1 MSNSLNFTLRQQ
13 ELVKDENGYRTWRA
27 CAYPAE
33 LVADETALVLCDIW
47 DIHWCRG
54 ANQRLAA
61 LLPRMSEVVQSARG
75 LGVLIIHAPSDT
87 LEFYRDS
94 PARKRVLA
102 APTTASRQELPHD
115 DPAQPIDSSDGG
127 NDTDDNVGAVNE
139 LVWTRQ
145 HPAIEIDDSRDG
157 ISDDGQ
163 ELYNLFVQRGIKNV
177 LIMGVHANMCILN
190 RSFAIKQMVRW
201 GFDVALIRDLT
212 DSMYNPARPPYVSH
226 EEGTHLTIE
235 FIEKF
240 WCPTVDSGDL
250 L

>member
-1 MSNSLNFTLRQQ
+1 MSNSLRLTLRQQ
-13 ELVKDENGYRTWRA
+13 EIVKDENGYRTWRA
-27 CAYPAE
+27 RAYPAE

-47 DIHWCRG
+47 DTHWCRG

-87 LEFYRDS
+87 MEFYQDS
-94 PARKRVLA
+94 PARKRVLEAPQA
-102 APTTASRQELPHD
+102 AFPQELPHD

-145 HPAIEIDDSRDG
+145 HPAIKIDDSRDG

-177 LIMGVHANMCILN
+177 LIMGVHTNMCILN
-190 RSFAIKQMVRW
+190 RSFAIKQMVKW
-201 GFDVALIRDLT
+201 GFRVALIRDLT

-226 EEGTHLTIE
+226 DEGTQLTIE